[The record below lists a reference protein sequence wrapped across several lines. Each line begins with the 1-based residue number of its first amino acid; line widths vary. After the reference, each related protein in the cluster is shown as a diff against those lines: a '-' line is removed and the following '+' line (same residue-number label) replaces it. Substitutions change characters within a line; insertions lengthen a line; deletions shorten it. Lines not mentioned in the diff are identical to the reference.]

1 MRGGFKEPPTTRG
14 PTGAHPGVSGILRG
28 MRVPAYF
35 TLVVGLLWAGTVV
48 AQSQVSATESSAT
61 FNVFLRSTLIGF
73 EQIEVTRGAAGWT
86 IRSRGNVS
94 HPIDLRNQLFE
105 VKYSLEWHP
114 VSLRIEGLR
123 HGSPFSLSTSF
134 VNDSATNKLEDSGQT
149 HNLTNTISRDAVVLP
164 EYFFGGYEVLAQRLE
179 GRDPGDEI
187 PIYVPSRG
195 STRARVDEVSF
206 QQIETS
212 SRTTVDVQL
221 YRVSFLSDDG
231 PRVAE
236 IWADEDQRLVRIS
249 IPDIA
254 IDVVRADIAAV
265 GARLRTVS
273 HAGDEDVR
281 VQAAGFALSATVTIP
296 VNHPRPEDGW
306 PAVLLIPGPAA
317 PERDGTLSGV
327 PVLGQIAVAL
337 AESGFLVVRY
347 DRRGVGQSGGRS
359 ESAGIE
365 AYADDVRS
373 MVKYLDDRDDV
384 SRKQITVLGHAEGGW
399 TALIAAAQERR
410 INNLVL
416 VGTPSTT
423 GAELVLEQQLAAL
436 DELGVSADERTE
448 RVALQHRI
456 IDAVMNKGPWTD
468 VPEQMRRQADT
479 VWFRSFLEFD
489 AADTVRRTRQ
499 PTLVLHGWADNH
511 VAPHHAE
518 RLTELARSRRRG
530 VSVDRLMLEG
540 LDQTLVETGPDTVG
554 TYEHLQRR
562 AVGLS
567 LIEPLTR
574 WLRQVP

>member
-1 MRGGFKEPPTTRG
+1 
-14 PTGAHPGVSGILRG
+14 
-28 MRVPAYF
+28 MRVSAYF
-35 TLVVGLLWAGTVV
+35 TLVVGLLWGGTVV
-48 AQSQVSATESSAT
+48 AQSPVSATESSAT
-61 FNVFLRSTLIGF
+61 FNVFLRSTLVGF
-73 EQIEVTRGAAGWT
+73 EQIEVTRSAAGWT
-86 IRSRGNVS
+86 IRSRGDVTQ
-94 HPIDLRNQLFE
+94 PIELQNQLFE
-105 VKYSLEWHP
+105 IKYSLEWHP

-149 HNLTNTISRDAVVLP
+149 HNVTNTISRDAVVLP
-164 EYFFGGYEVLAQRLE
+164 DYFFGGYEVLAQRLQ
-179 GRDPGDEI
+179 GSDPGDEI
-187 PIYVPSRG
+187 PIYVPPRG
-195 STRARVDEVSF
+195 STRARIDEVGS

-212 SRTTVDVQL
+212 SGTTVDVQV

-231 PRVAE
+231 PRAAE
-236 IWADEDQRLVRIS
+236 IWADEDQRLVRIL

-254 IDVVRADIAAV
+254 IDVARADITAV
-265 GARLRTVS
+265 GSRLKAVS
-273 HAGDEDVR
+273 HAGDEDIR
-281 VQAAGFALSATVTIP
+281 VQAAGFALAATVTIP

-365 AYADDVRS
+365 AYADDARS
-373 MVKYLDDRDDV
+373 MVKHLDDRDDV
-384 SRKQITVLGHAEGGW
+384 NRKRITVLGHAEGGW

-410 INNLVL
+410 IDNLVL
-416 VGTPSTT
+416 LGTPSTT
-423 GAELVLEQQLAAL
+423 GAELVMEQQLAAL
-436 DELGVSADERTE
+436 DELGVSVEQRTE
-448 RVALQHRI
+448 RVALQQRI
-456 IDAVMNKGPWTD
+456 IYAVMNKGPWTD

-499 PTLVLHGWADNH
+499 PTLVLHGWTDNH

-540 LDQTLVETGPDTVG
+540 LDQTLAETGPDTVG
-554 TYEHLQRR
+554 TYEDLQQR

>member
-1 MRGGFKEPPTTRG
+1 
-14 PTGAHPGVSGILRG
+14 
-28 MRVPAYF
+28 MRVSAYF
-35 TLVVGLLWAGTVV
+35 TLVVGLLWGGTVV
-48 AQSQVSATESSAT
+48 AQSPVSATESSAT
-61 FNVFLRSTLIGF
+61 FNVFLRSTLVGF
-73 EQIEVTRGAAGWT
+73 EQIEVTRSAAGWT
-86 IRSRGNVS
+86 IRSRGDVTQ
-94 HPIDLRNQLFE
+94 PIELQNQLFE
-105 VKYSLEWHP
+105 IKYSLEWHP

-149 HNLTNTISRDAVVLP
+149 HNVTNTISRDAVVLP
-164 EYFFGGYEVLAQRLE
+164 DYFFGGYEVLAQRLQ
-179 GRDPGDEI
+179 GSDPGDEI
-187 PIYVPSRG
+187 PIYVPPRG
-195 STRARVDEVSF
+195 STRARIDEVGS

-212 SRTTVDVQL
+212 SGTTVDVQV

-231 PRVAE
+231 PRAAE
-236 IWADEDQRLVRIS
+236 IWADEDQRLVRIL

-254 IDVVRADIAAV
+254 IDVARADITAV
-265 GARLRTVS
+265 GSRLKAVS
-273 HAGDEDVR
+273 HAGDEDIR
-281 VQAAGFALSATVTIP
+281 VQAAGFALAATVTIP

-365 AYADDVRS
+365 AYADDARS
-373 MVKYLDDRDDV
+373 MVKHLDDRDDV
-384 SRKQITVLGHAEGGW
+384 NRERITVLGHAEGGW

-410 INNLVL
+410 IDNLVL
-416 VGTPSTT
+416 LGTPSTT
-423 GAELVLEQQLAAL
+423 GAELVMEQQLAAL
-436 DELGVSADERTE
+436 DELGVSVEQRTE
-448 RVALQHRI
+448 RVALQQRI
-456 IDAVMNKGPWTD
+456 IYAVMNKGPWTD

-499 PTLVLHGWADNH
+499 PTLVLHGWTDNH

-540 LDQTLVETGPDTVG
+540 LDQTLAETGPDTVG
-554 TYEHLQRR
+554 TYEDLQQR

>member
-1 MRGGFKEPPTTRG
+1 
-14 PTGAHPGVSGILRG
+14 
-28 MRVPAYF
+28 
-35 TLVVGLLWAGTVV
+35 
-48 AQSQVSATESSAT
+48 
-61 FNVFLRSTLIGF
+61 
-73 EQIEVTRGAAGWT
+73 

-187 PIYVPSRG
+187 PIYVPPRG

-254 IDVVRADIAAV
+254 IDVVRADITAV

-281 VQAAGFALSATVTIP
+281 VQAA
-296 VNHPRPEDGW
+296 
-306 PAVLLIPGPAA
+306 
-317 PERDGTLSGV
+317 
-327 PVLGQIAVAL
+327 
-337 AESGFLVVRY
+337 
-347 DRRGVGQSGGRS
+347 
-359 ESAGIE
+359 
-365 AYADDVRS
+365 
-373 MVKYLDDRDDV
+373 
-384 SRKQITVLGHAEGGW
+384 
-399 TALIAAAQERR
+399 
-410 INNLVL
+410 
-416 VGTPSTT
+416 
-423 GAELVLEQQLAAL
+423 
-436 DELGVSADERTE
+436 
-448 RVALQHRI
+448 
-456 IDAVMNKGPWTD
+456 
-468 VPEQMRRQADT
+468 
-479 VWFRSFLEFD
+479 
-489 AADTVRRTRQ
+489 
-499 PTLVLHGWADNH
+499 
-511 VAPHHAE
+511 
-518 RLTELARSRRRG
+518 
-530 VSVDRLMLEG
+530 
-540 LDQTLVETGPDTVG
+540 
-554 TYEHLQRR
+554 
-562 AVGLS
+562 
-567 LIEPLTR
+567 
-574 WLRQVP
+574 